1 MDSDEISVVLAR
13 ATELHSRL
21 SDAVERVVKTE
32 FRKQLD
38 SSSENGDDLPA
49 PKEAADEARSLSAI
63 RDALEVLEEQL
74 DQLSELQSYQ
84 RHAKD
89 SALEELE
96 GSRHILLQRLRAH
109 SGQEW
114 EVRLPRAAAVISV
127 SQSHQQGEGLLS
139 SVSSEL
145 TAFSSPLILA
155 QVVHET
161 LAFAGEPVEDKQDLP
176 LPPYEAPLLYGEEDD
191 LGKADRSSARQLPPG
206 PAKALTVE
214 HDEHKFSNGE
224 ENIVANFLKLRA
236 LGAPTEQEV
245 IILEEALMRNL
256 TATRRTDDEQP
267 DTVDIEKRVALGAAA
282 PAAPGETVEEE
293 APSSKPALQ
302 LGRAIGATAGG
313 LLACMV
319 AGGVILRGLQQRQN
333 PLQGKQTK
341 QPQSRHTA
349 KELLSRRTPA
359 MVTSSVLVH
368 TERGPRNGS
377 VDRAPIPDVLNGR
390 G

>member
-32 FRKQLD
+32 FRKQSD

-74 DQLSELQSYQ
+74 DQLSALQSHQ

-114 EVRLPRAAAVISV
+114 E
-127 SQSHQQGEGLLS
+127 
-139 SVSSEL
+139 
-145 TAFSSPLILA
+145 
-155 QVVHET
+155 VVHET

-191 LGKADRSSARQLPPG
+191 FGKADKSSARHLPPG
-206 PAKALTVE
+206 PAKAVPVE
-214 HDEHKFSNGE
+214 HEEHVLSNGE

-256 TATRRTDDEQP
+256 TVTRRTDNEQP
-267 DTVDIEKRVALGAAA
+267 DGVDVEKRVALGAAT

-293 APSSKPALQ
+293 APSSKPALR
-302 LGRAIGATAGG
+302 LGRALGATAGG

-319 AGGVILRGLQQRQN
+319 AGGVILRGLQQRRS
-333 PLQGKQTK
+333 PLMEKKIK

-349 KELLSRRTPA
+349 KELLSRWTPA
-359 MVTSSVLVH
+359 MVTSSVLGQ
-368 TERGPRNGS
+368 TERGPRNGT